1 MDKRSIAVSAD
12 IVQVI
17 ADHLSELSAESVSEY
32 VETVLRTALMEAGY
46 LAPYS
51 EAEEAQVEKR
61 LRDLGY
67 LD

>member
-1 MDKRSIAVSAD
+1 MEQRLIAVSAD
-12 IVQVI
+12 IVNTI
-17 ADHLSELSAESVSEY
+17 ENHLGELSAGSVSEY
-32 VETVLRTALMEAGY
+32 IEAGLSTALTEAGY

-51 EAEEAQVEKR
+51 EAEENQVERR